1 MTNFSEKYPFTQND
15 IDKVIDDIVKE
26 NNNTVKSVSNP
37 VAVINAGQSGS
48 GKAGLTQKSKEEF
61 GQAGAV
67 VFDVDEHR
75 DVYPNAERI
84 KQNDPAHFSDITHEF
99 ASKVAIAVTDEAIK
113 NRQNVIFDRT
123 SNKIRSIERIDSQLR
138 QIDNPYRVE
147 MKVMGTDFETSK
159 MRVHLRYEQQGGAGF
174 GRYVREDVQR
184 EIYDG
189 IADVIKRVEE
199 RKLVD
204 KITIYNKNL
213 KPVYENELVNG
224 EWKKQPN
231 GYQALIE
238 ERAKP
243 LLGRD
248 SLHIQQ
254 GWQIIQFKMAERGAD
269 YGGAEKD
276 IADTMNRS
284 IAELKNKHN
293 IEVKESIYAVAGGT
307 YSGTV
312 GAMSNTRVLQQ
323 NAIGTAIIHQID
335 NLPSFKNEHLGK
347 DLKII
352 YGSDGKGDI
361 VSVKEI
367 GFGKQKELS
376 NPTNPSDGTS
386 FGKG

>member
-1 MTNFSEKYPFTQND
+1 
-15 IDKVIDDIVKE
+15 
-26 NNNTVKSVSNP
+26 
-37 VAVINAGQSGS
+37 
-48 GKAGLTQKSKEEF
+48 
-61 GQAGAV
+61 
-67 VFDVDEHR
+67 
-75 DVYPNAERI
+75 
-84 KQNDPAHFSDITHEF
+84 
-99 ASKVAIAVTDEAIK
+99 
-113 NRQNVIFDRT
+113 
-123 SNKIRSIERIDSQLR
+123 
-138 QIDNPYRVE
+138 
-147 MKVMGTDFETSK
+147 MGTDFETSK

-189 IADVIKRVEE
+189 IADVIKQVEE

-238 ERAKP
+238 ERAKL

-269 YGGAEKD
+269 YSGAEKD

-347 DLKII
+347 GLNII